1 MTLKVILLT
10 AVIAAAGIFEI
21 PGMVKKGQTR
31 EIIVFIAI
39 ALLAF
44 AMGLCYILSPH
55 EKSLIYYTLKLL
67 GLEL

>member
-21 PGMVKKGQTR
+21 PGMTKRGQTR

-44 AMGLCYILSPH
+44 AMGLYYILSPH
-55 EKSLIYYTLKLL
+55 EKSLIYYMLKLFGFDL
-67 GLEL
+67 

>member
-21 PGMVKKGQTR
+21 PGMTKRGQIR

-39 ALLAF
+39 ALLTF
-44 AMGLCYILSPH
+44 AMGLYYILSPH